1 MDTSLLESILRDMS
15 VVASLERLRE
25 YNRGLKE
32 FGRNILGRLVDPYL
46 PSREVTSNTAQIHLV
61 VESDIDRALLAG
73 FFRQKTFLSQ
83 LLEVPKEYLQL
94 VHIREG
100 SVVGVWHVSK
110 QLGNRMWSL
119 LSTEKVLVDLLNKRV
134 IKVRVV
140 FSDQHKEMDVLK
152 KMHARVVAAG
162 RLTSESIFEEDDVPL
177 EPDADLI
184 AEVQRLREES
194 QALQNRLSELE
205 ERLEENRRPPGTR
218 RISLLRPIA
227 SVLSPTYKHIRSG
240 TIALGSFVFSPLI
253 RTLHEVG
260 RQVIYTR
267 VPLTRVPR
275 PEESPSTGGIPTE
288 GTPVDASDSPSP
300 RQRHPTGTSTVSTS
314 PPGEPSNRQGDHLP
328 PHSSVRRQSNDLS
341 HGFFDDNSP
350 LSSLDIGQKSRK
362 VRSNLGKSSAV

>member
-1 MDTSLLESILRDMS
+1 MKYASVFAATVQDLNSDRNVFELLRSYAAVLAQPRCVSEEKIMLATTSLEVLVTLGIHRSWVDTSLLESILRDMS

-46 PSREVTSNTAQIHLV
+46 PSSEVTSNTAQIHLV

-177 EPDADLI
+177 EPVSVVVCSQEDI
-184 AEVQRLREES
+184 FVHVCMYVCMYVQYVCMCMGCACFMCMCCTYIL
-194 QALQNRLSELE
+194 
-205 ERLEENRRPPGTR
+205 GT
-218 RISLLRPIA
+218 
-227 SVLSPTYKHIRSG
+227 
-240 TIALGSFVFSPLI
+240 
-253 RTLHEVG
+253 
-260 RQVIYTR
+260 
-267 VPLTRVPR
+267 
-275 PEESPSTGGIPTE
+275 
-288 GTPVDASDSPSP
+288 
-300 RQRHPTGTSTVSTS
+300 
-314 PPGEPSNRQGDHLP
+314 
-328 PHSSVRRQSNDLS
+328 
-341 HGFFDDNSP
+341 
-350 LSSLDIGQKSRK
+350 
-362 VRSNLGKSSAV
+362 